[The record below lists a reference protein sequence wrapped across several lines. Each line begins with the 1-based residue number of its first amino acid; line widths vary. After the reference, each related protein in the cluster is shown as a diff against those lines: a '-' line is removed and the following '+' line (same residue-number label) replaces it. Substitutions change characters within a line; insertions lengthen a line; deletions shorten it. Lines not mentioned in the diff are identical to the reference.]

1 MGSSF
6 KKVTWPKRS
15 SSKWWSVLQNQCLQ
29 IFGSLSVLSIKI
41 NMSAPKMLHLFYI
54 TLLNVTTWCNIL
66 AFQCCHPVSLCE
78 QCNIWKMQHFKMLR
92 HIELNGTNQIKLW
105 HIELN
110 ETNQIKLW
118 HIELNKT
125 NQMLNYNVI
134 LPIEII
140 CVGGFII

>member
-1 MGSSF
+1 
-6 KKVTWPKRS
+6 
-15 SSKWWSVLQNQCLQ
+15 
-29 IFGSLSVLSIKI
+29 
-41 NMSAPKMLHLFYI
+41 
-54 TLLNVTTWCNIL
+54 
-66 AFQCCHPVSLCE
+66 
-78 QCNIWKMQHFKMLR
+78 MQHFKMLR